1 MRTTLVSAGLA
12 SLVALAGAS
21 ACGGHVVVDGS
32 PGSTEGSGGAGVTS
46 SAGAAP
52 DASAGAGAAPGASA
66 GPQSSSASA
75 GPQSSSASGADPVDA
90 QMASCGSFC
99 ALFDRACPENGCREA
114 CAELLAA
121 PRPCNALTAP
131 YFDCMSTG
139 IQIASTTSC
148 QQIARWLDPLFECL
162 GSSASACETPFK
174 EVCTEA
180 FEAHRAC
187 QLNGAP

>member
-21 ACGGHVVVDGS
+21 ACGGNVVVDGS

-46 SAGAAP
+46 SAGA
-52 DASAGAGAAPGASA
+52 GAAPGASV
-66 GPQSSSASA
+66 GPQTSSAGGAPDVSA
-75 GPQSSSASGADPVDA
+75 GPQSSSASGADPIDA
-90 QMASCGSFC
+90 QMASCGAFC

-114 CAELLAA
+114 CAELLTA

-162 GSSASACETPFK
+162 GSSASACETPFR

-180 FEAHRAC
+180 FEEHRAC
-187 QLNGAP
+187 QLNGGP

>member
-21 ACGGHVVVDGS
+21 ACGGNVVVDGS
-32 PGSTEGSGGAGVTS
+32 PGSIEGSGGAGVTS
-46 SAGAAP
+46 SA
-52 DASAGAGAAPGASA
+52 SAGL
-66 GPQSSSASA
+66 QSSSASA
-75 GPQSSSASGADPVDA
+75 GPQSSSAIVGPQSSSASGADPVEA
-90 QMASCGSFC
+90 QLASCGSFC

-114 CAELLAA
+114 CAELLSA
-121 PRPCNALTAP
+121 PHPCNALTAP

-162 GSSASACETPFK
+162 GSSASACETSFK
-174 EVCTEA
+174 EVCSEA

-187 QLNGAP
+187 QLDGAP

>member
-1 MRTTLVSAGLA
+1 MRTTLVSAGLV

-21 ACGGHVVVDGS
+21 ACGGNVVVDGS
-32 PGSTEGSGGAGVTS
+32 PGSTEGSGGG
-46 SAGAAP
+46 GAA
-52 DASAGAGAAPGASA
+52 SGAGAASGEGAAPGVSV
-66 GPQSSSASA
+66 GPQSSSAIV
-75 GPQSSSASGADPVDA
+75 GPQSSSASGVDPVDA
-90 QMASCGSFC
+90 QMASCGAFC

-114 CAELLAA
+114 CAELLSA

-174 EVCTEA
+174 EVCSEA
-180 FEAHRAC
+180 FEEHRAC
-187 QLNGAP
+187 QLNGGP

>member
-12 SLVALAGAS
+12 SLVVLAGAS
-21 ACGGHVVVDGS
+21 ACGGNVVVDGS
-32 PGSTEGSGGAGVTS
+32 PGSIEGSGGAGVTS
-46 SAGAAP
+46 SA
-52 DASAGAGAAPGASA
+52 SA
-66 GPQSSSASA
+66 GPQSSSAIV
-75 GPQSSSASGADPVDA
+75 GPQSSSASGVAPVDA

-114 CAELLAA
+114 CAELLSG

-139 IQIASTTSC
+139 IQIASTTPC

-174 EVCTEA
+174 EVCSEA

-187 QLNGAP
+187 QLDGAP

>member
-21 ACGGHVVVDGS
+21 ACGGNVVIDGS
-32 PGSTEGSGGAGVTS
+32 PGGAEGSGGAGVTS
-46 SAGAAP
+46 SAG
-52 DASAGAGAAPGASA
+52 
-66 GPQSSSASA
+66 PQSSSASV

-90 QMASCGSFC
+90 QLASCGSFC

-114 CAELLAA
+114 CAELLSA

-162 GSSASACETPFK
+162 GSSASACETSFK
-174 EVCTEA
+174 EVCSEA

>member
-21 ACGGHVVVDGS
+21 ACGGNVVVDGS
-32 PGSTEGSGGAGVTS
+32 PGSIEGSGGAGVTS
-46 SAGAAP
+46 S
-52 DASAGAGAAPGASA
+52 AGAAPGASA
-66 GPQSSSASA
+66 GPQSSSAS
-75 GPQSSSASGADPVDA
+75 GVDPVDA

-99 ALFDRACPENGCREA
+99 ALFDRACPEHGCREA
-114 CAELLAA
+114 CAELLSA
-121 PRPCNALTAP
+121 PRPCNALTTP

-139 IQIASTTSC
+139 IQIASTTPC

-174 EVCTEA
+174 EVCSEA

-187 QLNGAP
+187 QLDGAP

>member
-21 ACGGHVVVDGS
+21 ACGGNVVVDG
-32 PGSTEGSGGAGVTS
+32 GAEGSGGAGVTS
-46 SAGAAP
+46 S
-52 DASAGAGAAPGASA
+52 AGAAPGASA

-90 QMASCGSFC
+90 QLASCGSFC

-114 CAELLAA
+114 CAALLST

-162 GSSASACETPFK
+162 GSSASACETSFK
-174 EVCTEA
+174 EVCSEA